1 MAHHV
6 CWCALLTAA
15 VARAAV
21 SSGCGVE
28 STDIL
33 EYVGMESLPLA
44 LDGHNHILTLPQDYD
59 ASTPVPLVI
68 YMSGTASGR

>member
-1 MAHHV
+1 MA
-6 CWCALLTAA
+6 WPRLLA
-15 VARAAV
+15 VAACGRVAAGAV

-44 LDGHNHILTLPQDYD
+44 LDGHSHILTLP
-59 ASTPVPLVI
+59 
-68 YMSGTASGR
+68 